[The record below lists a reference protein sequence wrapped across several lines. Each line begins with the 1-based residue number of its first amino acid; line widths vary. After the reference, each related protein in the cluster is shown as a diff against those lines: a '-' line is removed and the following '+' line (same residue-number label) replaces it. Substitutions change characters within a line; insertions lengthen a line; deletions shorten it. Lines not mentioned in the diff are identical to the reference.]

1 MNPRVGLAAPFVAVA
16 AFAVVYL
23 PILTRLLP
31 ANGWI
36 KLPFSPQSFFLI
48 STLVILKVRKLS
60 FAGIGFSKVHAL
72 KNARMGI
79 LLALVPVGITL
90 AAAWVL
96 TEIDSFFPFLKRP
109 FFGGVPSAAP
119 VQIYQLVTLLFLA
132 PLAEEFFFRGILL
145 KALRE
150 NYPAWLSVLGS
161 SLIFMG
167 ANGHLALGPLV
178 LGVINALLMLRTGSI
193 LPGMVFHAA
202 SNSYGPAM
210 LTWLPNLYR
219 YFEFFYR

>member
-23 PILTRLLP
+23 PISTHFLP
-31 ANGWI
+31 AHGWF

-48 STLVILKVRKLS
+48 STLVILRVRKLP

-72 KNARMGI
+72 KNTRLGI
-79 LLALVPVGITL
+79 LLALIPVGITL

-96 TEIDSFFPFLKRP
+96 TETDSFFPFLKRP
-109 FFGGVPSAAP
+109 IFGGEPSAAQ
-119 VQIYQLVTLLFLA
+119 VQVYQLVTLLLLA
-132 PLAEEFFFRGILL
+132 PIAEEFFFRGILL

-150 NYPAWLSVLGS
+150 HYAAWLSVIGS

-167 ANGHLALGPLV
+167 AHGHLALGPLV
-178 LGVINALLMLRTGSI
+178 LGVINAILMLRTGSI
-193 LPGMVFHAA
+193 IPGMVFHAVA
-202 SNSYGPAM
+202 NTYGPAM
-210 LTWLPNLYR
+210 LTWFPNLYWHL
-219 YFEFFYR
+219 EFFYR